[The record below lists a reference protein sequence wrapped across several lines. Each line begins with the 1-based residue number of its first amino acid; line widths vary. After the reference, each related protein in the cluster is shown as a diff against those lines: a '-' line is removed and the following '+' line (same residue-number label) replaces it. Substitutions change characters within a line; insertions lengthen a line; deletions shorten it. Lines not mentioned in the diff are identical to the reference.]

1 MKKSTDIENEK
12 WTKKRKRRGVELG
25 NNTQNIPFNNQIG
38 TDGHKSWGI
47 FTNDLT
53 KNHSLRKTPFASVRL
68 QNKIY
73 QFDK

>member
-1 MKKSTDIENEK
+1 MKEKYGYRKWKVNE
-12 WTKKRKRRGVELG
+12 KRKRRGVELG

-53 KNHSLRKTPFASVRL
+53 KNHSLQKTPFASVKL